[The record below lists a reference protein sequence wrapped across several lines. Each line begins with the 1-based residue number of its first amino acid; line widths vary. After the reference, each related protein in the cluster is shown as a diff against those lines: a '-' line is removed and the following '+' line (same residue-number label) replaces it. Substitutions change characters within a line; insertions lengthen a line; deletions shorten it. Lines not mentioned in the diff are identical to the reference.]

1 VLTTAILVSVALVLV
16 NAFFVASEFALVKM
30 RPSRLQELA
39 AQGQRRAQLA
49 LGISHR
55 LDAYLSA
62 NQLGITLAS
71 LALGWIGEPA
81 FAQLLTPLFA
91 GLGSWSTTTAHSV
104 VVVASLG
111 AITFLH
117 TVVGELVPKSLA
129 IQRTEP
135 VALWTA
141 APLRV
146 FYAVMFPIIW
156 TLNTASWLCLRVFGL
171 GRATALEMLHSPEEL
186 RLILSRV
193 ELEPGAR
200 RVMDRL
206 FDYTHS
212 VARHVMTL
220 RSDVMVL
227 DAERSWEENLA
238 VALREQY
245 TRYPVVQGASGRV
258 LGYVHLKDI
267 VTALVAKRP
276 ASMRALVR
284 EPIYTSEDTSLERLR
299 REFMRRR
306 IHLAVVRAPDESFV
320 GIVTLEDL
328 LEEFVGE
335 ILDEQDAGEVPPI
348 VRHPDGSFDVDG
360 RLTNDVAV
368 RELGLRF
375 PEGVP
380 VDTIGAYL
388 VSELGSNL
396 KVNASILL
404 GDFRLTILNCGNGLI
419 RRVRVEARPE
429 GAIAGDAAR

>member
-1 VLTTAILVSVALVLV
+1 
-16 NAFFVASEFALVKM
+16 VASEFALVKM
-30 RPSRLQELA
+30 RPSRLEQLTAE
-39 AQGQRRAQLA
+39 GHRRARLA

-55 LDAYLSA
+55 LDVYLSA

-81 FAQLLTPLFA
+81 FADVLKPVFA
-91 GLGSWSTTTAHSV
+91 GLGSWSVTTAHA
-104 VVVASLG
+104 VAVIVSLG

-117 TVVGELVPKSLA
+117 TVLGELVPKSLA

-146 FYAVMFPIIW
+146 FYVAMFPVIW
-156 TLNTASWLCLRVFGL
+156 ALNTASWLFLRMFGL
-171 GRATALEMLHSPEEL
+171 RRTTEIEMLHSPEEL
-186 RLILSRV
+186 RLILQRV

-206 FDYTHS
+206 FDYTRR

-220 RSDVMVL
+220 RSDVVVL

-245 TRYPVVQGASGRV
+245 TRYPVVEGETGRV

-267 VTALVAKRP
+267 VAALGSNRRP
-276 ASMRALVR
+276 GSVRALVR
-284 EPIYTSEDTSLERLR
+284 EPIYASEQTSLEQLR

-306 IHLAVVRAPDESFV
+306 IHLAVIRAPDASFV

-335 ILDEQDAGEVPPI
+335 IQDEQDSGEVQPI
-348 VRHPDGSFDVDG
+348 VRGRDGSYEVDG
-360 RLTNDVAV
+360 RLTIDVAA
-368 RELGLRF
+368 RELGLRL
-375 PEGVP
+375 PEGPSLAETVGMY
-380 VDTIGAYL
+380 VAA
-388 VSELGSNL
+388 ELGVAPSL
-396 KVNASILL
+396 GASITL
-404 GDFRLTILNCGNGLI
+404 GGFRLTVLECRDGLI
-419 RRVRVEARPE
+419 RRLRAQPE
-429 GAIAGDAAR
+429 PKPPPLWSLQDRGQHP